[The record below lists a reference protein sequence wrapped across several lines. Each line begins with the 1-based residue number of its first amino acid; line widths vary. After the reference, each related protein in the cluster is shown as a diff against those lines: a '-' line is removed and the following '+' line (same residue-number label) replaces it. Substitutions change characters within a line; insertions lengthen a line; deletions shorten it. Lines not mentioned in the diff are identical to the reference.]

1 MIKTK
6 LSKIVIYMV
15 LIIGLV
21 FIIVPFVW
29 MILTSIKG
37 SKEVMQVPMKI
48 IPSEFR
54 FDNYRKVLDMA
65 PFGVFLRNSIIA
77 TILITIGE
85 LITTILAAFAFSKL
99 KFWGRDML
107 FTIMIA
113 TMMVPSE
120 VLLIPNFITLSRL
133 NWIDTYKALVIPWC
147 ASAFTIFLLRQY
159 FLQIPESLY
168 DAAKIDGCSD
178 FKYLWTIMV
187 PISRPALVSI
197 AILKIVGSWNA
208 FMWPLIVTNS
218 QELRTLPVALSYFSS
233 EAGVD
238 YNLLMAAST
247 MIIIPMVVV
256 YVFLQKWIVDGVS
269 NSGIKG

>member
-1 MIKTK
+1 MNRSKF
-6 LSKIVIYMV
+6 SKIVIYIVLGVGMILILIPFLWMV
-15 LIIGLV
+15 LTSFKDSHEIMNFPVKTFPKKLSFENYLEVIKMS
-21 FIIVPFVW
+21 PFA
-29 MILTSIKG
+29 IFFK
-37 SKEVMQVPMKI
+37 
-48 IPSEFR
+48 
-54 FDNYRKVLDMA
+54 
-65 PFGVFLRNSIIA
+65 NSIIV
-77 TILITIGE
+77 TTLITIGE

-99 KFWGRDML
+99 KFWGRDIL

-159 FLQIPESLY
+159 FLQIPETLY

-178 FKYLWTIMV
+178 FKYLWKIMV
-187 PISRPALVSI
+187 PISRPALISI

-218 QELRTLPVALSYFSS
+218 EELRTLPVALSYFSS
-233 EAGVD
+233 EAGTD

-247 MIIIPMVVV
+247 MIIIPMILV
-256 YVFLQKWIVDGVS
+256 YVFLQKWIVDGLS
-269 NSGIKG
+269 KSGIKG